1 MMVIFSRILWAHL
14 KKNWQLILA
23 IVFGIVGLLLF
34 KRSQNGFLEQVK
46 KIQDAHD
53 VEIKKINAA
62 RDEERAAHEANLRQL
77 QKVLADVQR
86 QYDDA
91 KIELDRKKRAEIA
104 DIVKKYGNDPQGL
117 ADRLS
122 SVTGFKVVLP
132 EEQR

>member
-1 MMVIFSRILWAHL
+1 MVIFSRILWAHL